1 MITGEQKSLEEI
13 QSLLGDA
20 EKVLVVGCGT
30 CVTVCFAGGSR
41 EAQIL
46 SSYLRMSSKLQGHP
60 QDVTDI
66 TVQRQCEWEYLDEI
80 EKEIAEADI
89 VLSLACGIG
98 VQAIAKHFPDTWV
111 VPGLNTTFLGIPVEQ
126 GVWEERC
133 AACGDCVLGL
143 TGGICPIARCSKS
156 LLNGPC
162 GGSEDGHCE
171 IDPDVP
177 CAWQLIYDRL
187 TTMGKLDYMLE
198 VQAPKN
204 WQVSRDGGPRKIVR
218 EDLRLISDETEA

>member
-1 MITGEQKSLEEI
+1 MIIGEQKSLEEI
-13 QSLLGDA
+13 QALIGEA
-20 EKVLVVGCGT
+20 EKVLVLGCGT

-46 SSYLRMSSKLQGHP
+46 SSSLRMSSKLAKQP
-60 QDVTDI
+60 QDVIDV

-80 EKEIAEADI
+80 EKEIKDADI

-98 VQAIAKHFPDTWV
+98 VQAIAEHFPNTWV
-111 VPGLNTTFLGIPVEQ
+111 VPGLNTTFLGIPSEQ

-143 TGGICPIARCSKS
+143 TGSICPIARCSKS

-177 CAWQLIYDRL
+177 CAWQLIFDRL
-187 TTMGKLDYMLE
+187 TSMNKQEVLLE
-198 VQAPKN
+198 LQQPKN
-204 WQVSRDGGPRKIVR
+204 WQVSRDGGPRKIIR
-218 EDLRLISDETEA
+218 EDLRLISDEG

>member
-1 MITGEQKSLEEI
+1 MITGEQKPLEEI
-13 QSLLGDA
+13 QALLGDA
-20 EKVLVVGCGT
+20 KKVLVLGCGT

-46 SSYLRMSSKLQGHP
+46 SASLRMSSKLNGQP
-60 QDVTDI
+60 QDVTDL
-66 TVQRQCEWEYLDEI
+66 TVQRQCEWEYLDEV

-98 VQAIAKHFPDTWV
+98 VQAIAEHFPDTWV
-111 VPGLNTTFLGIPVEQ
+111 VPGLNTTFLGLPTEQ

-133 AACGDCVLGL
+133 AACGDCILGL

-171 IDPDVP
+171 IDPEVP

-187 TTMGKLDYMLE
+187 TKMGKVDTLLE
-198 VQAPKN
+198 LQPPKN
-204 WQVSRDGGPRKIVR
+204 WQVSRDGGPRKIIR
-218 EDLRLISDETEA
+218 EDLRLISDED

>member
-13 QSLLGDA
+13 QTLLGDTK
-20 EKVLVVGCGT
+20 KVLVVGCGT

-46 SSYLRMSSKLQGHP
+46 SSSLRMASKIADHP
-60 QDVTDI
+60 QDVTDV

-80 EKEIAEADI
+80 EKEIKDADI

-98 VQAIAKHFPDTWV
+98 VQAIAEHFPDTWV

-133 AACGDCVLGL
+133 AACGDCILGL

-162 GGSEDGHCE
+162 GGSEAGHCE

-177 CAWQLIYDRL
+177 CAWQLIFDRL
-187 TTMGKLDYMLE
+187 TSMGKQETMLE
-198 VQAPKN
+198 LQMPKN
-204 WQVSRDGGPRKIVR
+204 WRVSRDGGPRKIIR
-218 EDLRLISDETEA
+218 EDLRLISDEA